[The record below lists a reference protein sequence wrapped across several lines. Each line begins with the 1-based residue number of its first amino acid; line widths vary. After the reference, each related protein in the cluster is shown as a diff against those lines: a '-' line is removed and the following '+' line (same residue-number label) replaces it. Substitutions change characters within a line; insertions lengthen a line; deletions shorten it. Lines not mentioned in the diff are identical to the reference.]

1 MQDGAAEINLNEDS
15 VRSRRWRQLKL
26 IVLQEEQAPDGRG
39 ARSPA
44 LPFNG
49 QLLLTARIYPSPQQ
63 FTAAV
68 NLELFTVKST

>member
-26 IVLQEEQAPDGRG
+26 IVLQEEQAPNGCG
-39 ARSPA
+39 VAGGPA
-44 LPFNG
+44 PPFNG
-49 QLLLTARIYPSPQQ
+49 QLLLTARIDPSPQQ

-68 NLELFTVKST
+68 I

>member
-26 IVLQEEQAPDGRG
+26 TVLQEEQAPDGTETM
-39 ARSPA
+39 SPV

-49 QLLLTARIYPSPQQ
+49 QLLLTARISLLIAIYS
-63 FTAAV
+63 
-68 NLELFTVKST
+68 SR